1 MKPDIL
7 KYLEDI
13 LLSIGIIEEHVLGI
27 KNFQQYEGDQKTIDS
42 VERRLAIIG
51 EALFKAN
58 KLDELLDISDKKRI
72 IGLRHILV
80 HDYDLID
87 DATIWRIVQ
96 QHLPVLKLE
105 LKKIMD
111 RI

>member
-1 MKPDIL
+1 MKPD
-7 KYLEDI
+7 
-13 LLSIGIIEEHVLGI
+13 
-27 KNFQQYEGDQKTIDS
+27 
-42 VERRLAIIG
+42 IG

-58 KLDELLDISDKKRI
+58 KINELSDISDIKRI

-87 DATIWRIVQ
+87 DATIWRIIQ
-96 QHLPVLKLE
+96 NNLPVLKSE

-111 RI
+111 RT